1 MASDYI
7 KNIILDEK
15 NNKII
20 ADIADGNV
28 YPLTFMKQKELYS
41 HYKSYEEK
49 YGAFICGLV
58 SGTLRCANE
67 SNKLAKLET
76 SKALKNYYDDYR
88 VLGSKEVYRKYK
100 DVIYQ
105 ILYKGL
111 ENDKQEVIPS
121 ELELHYTMETLS
133 NKSFKEVSNI
143 FKSLEK
149 ITENSEFSVKSF
161 KEVSNIFKSLEKI
174 TENSEFSVDEKK
186 STYTEL
192 LNKLLDQSERNKAI
206 FTLYRNENPNI
217 IVSVYPS
224 LEANTYKDDVFLSY
238 YFVVKNIQ
246 TNYEKIYAHNGMMI
260 SYLLDD
266 EIRTK
271 QVLHEMEQ
279 QFIEDEKA
287 EIDKL
292 QEETEDLGEQG

>member
-149 ITENSEFSVKSF
+149 ITENSG
-161 KEVSNIFKSLEKI
+161 
-174 TENSEFSVDEKK
+174 FSVDEKK
-186 STYTEL
+186 ATYTEL

-224 LEANTYKDDVFLSY
+224 LEDNTYKDDVFLSY
-238 YFVVKNIQ
+238 YFDIKNIE

-266 EIRTK
+266 ETRTK
-271 QVLHEMEQ
+271 QALQGMEQ
-279 QFIEDEKA
+279 QFIEDEKT

>member
-111 ENDKQEVIPS
+111 ENNKQEVIPS

-149 ITENSEFSVKSF
+149 ITENSEFSV
-161 KEVSNIFKSLEKI
+161 
-174 TENSEFSVDEKK
+174 DEKK
-186 STYTEL
+186 ATYTEL

-224 LEANTYKDDVFLSY
+224 LEDNTYKDDVFLSY
-238 YFVVKNIQ
+238 YFDIKNIE
-246 TNYEKIYAHNGMMI
+246 TNYEKLYAHNGMMI

-266 EIRTK
+266 ETRTK
-271 QVLHEMEQ
+271 QALQGMEQ
-279 QFIEDEKA
+279 QFIEDEKT

>member
-149 ITENSEFSVKSF
+149 ITENSEFSV
-161 KEVSNIFKSLEKI
+161 
-174 TENSEFSVDEKK
+174 DEKK

-224 LEANTYKDDVFLSY
+224 LEVNTYKDDVFLSY

>member
-111 ENDKQEVIPS
+111 KNDKQEVIPS

-149 ITENSEFSVKSF
+149 ITENSEFSV
-161 KEVSNIFKSLEKI
+161 
-174 TENSEFSVDEKK
+174 DEKK
-186 STYTEL
+186 ATYTEL

-224 LEANTYKDDVFLSY
+224 LEDNTYKDDVFLSY
-238 YFVVKNIQ
+238 YFDIKNIE

-266 EIRTK
+266 ETRTK
-271 QVLHEMEQ
+271 QALQGMEQ
-279 QFIEDEKA
+279 QFIEDEKT

>member
-149 ITENSEFSVKSF
+149 ITENSEFSV
-161 KEVSNIFKSLEKI
+161 
-174 TENSEFSVDEKK
+174 DEKK
-186 STYTEL
+186 ATYTEL

-279 QFIEDEKA
+279 QFIEEEKA

>member
-7 KNIILDEK
+7 KNVILDEK

-28 YPLTFMKQKELYS
+28 YPLTFMEQKELYS
-41 HYKSYEEK
+41 QYKSYEEK

-76 SKALKNYYDDYR
+76 SKALRNYYDDYR
-88 VLGSKEVYRKYK
+88 VLGAKGVYRKYK

-105 ILYKGL
+105 ILNKGL

-121 ELELHYTMETLS
+121 ELELHYTMETLP
-133 NKSFKEVSNI
+133 NKSFNDVSKI
-143 FKSLEK
+143 FYSLER
-149 ITENSEFSVKSF
+149 ITENK
-161 KEVSNIFKSLEKI
+161 NLTIP
-174 TENSEFSVDEKK
+174 EKK
-186 STYTEL
+186 SAYSEL
-192 LNKLLDQSERNKAI
+192 LSKLLDEKDI
-206 FTLYRNENPNI
+206 EKPILTLYRNENPNI

-224 LEANTYKDDVFLSY
+224 LEDNTYKDDVFLSY
-238 YFVVKNIQ
+238 YFDIKNIE
-246 TNYEKIYAHNGMMI
+246 TNYEKIYEHNGMMI

-266 EIRTK
+266 ETRTK
-271 QVLHEMEQ
+271 QALQGMEQ
-279 QFIEDEKA
+279 QFIEDEKT

-292 QEETEDLGEQG
+292 QEETEDLGEQE

>member
-149 ITENSEFSVKSF
+149 ITENSEFSV
-161 KEVSNIFKSLEKI
+161 
-174 TENSEFSVDEKK
+174 DEKK
-186 STYTEL
+186 ATYTEL

-224 LEANTYKDDVFLSY
+224 LEDNTYKDDVFLSY
-238 YFVVKNIQ
+238 YFDIKNIE
-246 TNYEKIYAHNGMMI
+246 TNYEKLYAHNGMMI

-271 QVLHEMEQ
+271 QALHGMEQ
-279 QFIEDEKA
+279 QFIEDEKT

>member
-7 KNIILDEK
+7 KNVILDEK

-28 YPLTFMKQKELYS
+28 YPLTFMEQKELYS

-76 SKALKNYYDDYR
+76 SKALRNYYDDYR
-88 VLGSKEVYRKYK
+88 VLGAKGVYRKYK

-105 ILYKGL
+105 ILNKGL

-121 ELELHYTMETLS
+121 ELELHYTMETLP
-133 NKSFKEVSNI
+133 NKSFNDVSKI
-143 FKSLEK
+143 FYSLER
-149 ITENSEFSVKSF
+149 ITENK
-161 KEVSNIFKSLEKI
+161 NLTIP
-174 TENSEFSVDEKK
+174 EKK
-186 STYTEL
+186 SAYSEL
-192 LNKLLDQSERNKAI
+192 LSKLLDEKDIEKPI

-224 LEANTYKDDVFLSY
+224 LEDNTYKDDVFLSY
-238 YFVVKNIQ
+238 YFDIKNIE

-266 EIRTK
+266 ETRTK
-271 QVLHEMEQ
+271 QALQGMEQ
-279 QFIEDEKA
+279 QFIEDEKT

>member
-7 KNIILDEK
+7 KNVILDEK

-28 YPLTFMKQKELYS
+28 YPLTFMEQKELYS

-76 SKALKNYYDDYR
+76 SKALRNYYDDYR
-88 VLGSKEVYRKYK
+88 VLGAKGVYRKYK

-105 ILYKGL
+105 ILNKGL

-121 ELELHYTMETLS
+121 ELELHYTMETLL
-133 NKSFKEVSNI
+133 NKSFNDVSKI
-143 FKSLEK
+143 FYSLER
-149 ITENSEFSVKSF
+149 ITENK
-161 KEVSNIFKSLEKI
+161 NLTIP
-174 TENSEFSVDEKK
+174 EKK
-186 STYTEL
+186 SAYSEL
-192 LNKLLDQSERNKAI
+192 LSKLLDEKDIEKPI

-224 LEANTYKDDVFLSY
+224 LEDNTYKDDVFLSY
-238 YFVVKNIQ
+238 YFDIKNIE

-266 EIRTK
+266 ETRTK
-271 QVLHEMEQ
+271 QALQGMEQ
-279 QFIEDEKA
+279 QFIEDEKT

>member
-121 ELELHYTMETLS
+121 ELELHYTMETLF
-133 NKSFKEVSNI
+133 N
-143 FKSLEK
+143 
-149 ITENSEFSVKSF
+149 KSF

-186 STYTEL
+186 ATYTEL

-206 FTLYRNENPNI
+206 FTLYRNEDPNI

-224 LEANTYKDDVFLSY
+224 LEDNTYKDDVFLSY
-238 YFVVKNIQ
+238 YFDIKNIE

-266 EIRTK
+266 ETRTK
-271 QVLHEMEQ
+271 QALQGMEQ
-279 QFIEDEKA
+279 QFIEDEKT

>member
-28 YPLTFMKQKELYS
+28 YPLTFMEQKELYS
-41 HYKSYEEK
+41 QYKSYEEK

-67 SNKLAKLET
+67 SNKLANLET
-76 SKALKNYYDDYR
+76 SKALRNYYDDYR
-88 VLGSKEVYRKYK
+88 VLGAKGVYRKYK

-105 ILYKGL
+105 ILNKGL

-121 ELELHYTMETLS
+121 ELELHYTMETLP
-133 NKSFKEVSNI
+133 NKSFNDVSKI
-143 FKSLEK
+143 FYSLER
-149 ITENSEFSVKSF
+149 ITENK
-161 KEVSNIFKSLEKI
+161 NLTIP
-174 TENSEFSVDEKK
+174 EKK
-186 STYTEL
+186 STYTEVL
-192 LNKLLDQSERNKAI
+192 SKLLDEKDIEKPI

-224 LEANTYKDDVFLSY
+224 LEDNTYKDDVFLSY
-238 YFVVKNIQ
+238 YFDIKNIE

-266 EIRTK
+266 ETRTK
-271 QVLHEMEQ
+271 QALQGMEQ
-279 QFIEDEKA
+279 QFIEDEKT

>member
-121 ELELHYTMETLS
+121 ELELHYTMEKLS
-133 NKSFKEVSNI
+133 N
-143 FKSLEK
+143 
-149 ITENSEFSVKSF
+149 KSF

-186 STYTEL
+186 ATYTEL

-224 LEANTYKDDVFLSY
+224 LEDNTYKDDVFLSY
-238 YFVVKNIQ
+238 YFDIKNIE

-266 EIRTK
+266 ETRTK
-271 QVLHEMEQ
+271 QALQGMEQ
-279 QFIEDEKA
+279 QFIEDEKT

>member
-149 ITENSEFSVKSF
+149 ITENSEFSV
-161 KEVSNIFKSLEKI
+161 
-174 TENSEFSVDEKK
+174 DEKK
-186 STYTEL
+186 ATYTEL

-224 LEANTYKDDVFLSY
+224 LEDNTYKDDVFLSY
-238 YFVVKNIQ
+238 YFDIKNIE
-246 TNYEKIYAHNGMMI
+246 TNYEKLYAHNGMMI

-271 QVLHEMEQ
+271 QALHGMEQ
-279 QFIEDEKA
+279 QFIEDEKT

-292 QEETEDLGEQG
+292 QEETEDLGEQE

>member
-28 YPLTFMKQKELYS
+28 YPLTFMEQKELYS

-76 SKALKNYYDDYR
+76 SKALRNYYDDYR
-88 VLGSKEVYRKYK
+88 VLGAKGVYRKYK

-105 ILYKGL
+105 ILNKGL

-121 ELELHYTMETLS
+121 ELELHYTMETLP
-133 NKSFKEVSNI
+133 NKSFNDVSKI
-143 FKSLEK
+143 FYSLER
-149 ITENSEFSVKSF
+149 ITENK
-161 KEVSNIFKSLEKI
+161 NLTIP
-174 TENSEFSVDEKK
+174 EKK
-186 STYTEL
+186 SAYSEL
-192 LNKLLDQSERNKAI
+192 LSKLLDEKDIEKPI

-224 LEANTYKDDVFLSY
+224 LEDNTYKDDVFLSY
-238 YFVVKNIQ
+238 YFDIKNIE
-246 TNYEKIYAHNGMMI
+246 TNYEKIYEHNGMMI

-271 QVLHEMEQ
+271 QTLQGMEQ
-279 QFIEDEKA
+279 QFIEDEKT
-287 EIDKL
+287 EIYKL
-292 QEETEDLGEQG
+292 QEETEDLGEQE

>member
-149 ITENSEFSVKSF
+149 ITENSD
-161 KEVSNIFKSLEKI
+161 
-174 TENSEFSVDEKK
+174 FSVDEKK
-186 STYTEL
+186 ATYTEL

>member
-15 NNKII
+15 NNKLI

-149 ITENSEFSVKSF
+149 ITENSEFSV
-161 KEVSNIFKSLEKI
+161 
-174 TENSEFSVDEKK
+174 DEKK
-186 STYTEL
+186 ATYTEL

-224 LEANTYKDDVFLSY
+224 LEDNTYKDDVFLSY
-238 YFVVKNIQ
+238 YFDIKNIE
-246 TNYEKIYAHNGMMI
+246 TNYEKLYAHNGMMI

-266 EIRTK
+266 ETRTK
-271 QVLHEMEQ
+271 QALQGMEQ
-279 QFIEDEKA
+279 QFIEDEKT

>member
-149 ITENSEFSVKSF
+149 ITENSEFSV
-161 KEVSNIFKSLEKI
+161 
-174 TENSEFSVDEKK
+174 DEKK
-186 STYTEL
+186 ATYTEL

-224 LEANTYKDDVFLSY
+224 LEDNTYKDDVFLSY
-238 YFVVKNIQ
+238 YFDIKNIE
-246 TNYEKIYAHNGMMI
+246 TNYEKLYAHNGMMI

-266 EIRTK
+266 ETKTK
-271 QVLHEMEQ
+271 QALQGMEQ
-279 QFIEDEKA
+279 QFIEDEKT

>member
-149 ITENSEFSVKSF
+149 ITENSEFSV
-161 KEVSNIFKSLEKI
+161 
-174 TENSEFSVDEKK
+174 DEKK
-186 STYTEL
+186 ATYTEL
-192 LNKLLDQSERNKAI
+192 QNKLLDQSERNKAI

-224 LEANTYKDDVFLSY
+224 LEDNTYKDDVFLSY
-238 YFVVKNIQ
+238 YFDIKNIE

-266 EIRTK
+266 ETRTK
-271 QVLHEMEQ
+271 QALQGMEQ
-279 QFIEDEKA
+279 QFIEDEKT

>member
-149 ITENSEFSVKSF
+149 ITENSEFSV
-161 KEVSNIFKSLEKI
+161 
-174 TENSEFSVDEKK
+174 DEKK

-246 TNYEKIYAHNGMMI
+246 TNYEKIYVHNGMMI

>member
-28 YPLTFMKQKELYS
+28 YPLTFMEQKELYS
-41 HYKSYEEK
+41 QYKSYEEK

-76 SKALKNYYDDYR
+76 SKALRNYYDDYR
-88 VLGSKEVYRKYK
+88 VLGAKGVYRKYK

-105 ILYKGL
+105 ILNKGL

-121 ELELHYTMETLS
+121 ELELHYTMETLP
-133 NKSFKEVSNI
+133 NKSFNDVSKI
-143 FKSLEK
+143 FYSLER
-149 ITENSEFSVKSF
+149 ITENK
-161 KEVSNIFKSLEKI
+161 NLTIP
-174 TENSEFSVDEKK
+174 EKK
-186 STYTEL
+186 STYTEVL
-192 LNKLLDQSERNKAI
+192 SKLLDEKDIEKPI

-224 LEANTYKDDVFLSY
+224 LEDNTYKDDVFLSY
-238 YFVVKNIQ
+238 YFDIKNIE
-246 TNYEKIYAHNGMMI
+246 TNYEKIYEHNGMMI

-271 QVLHEMEQ
+271 QTLQGMEQ
-279 QFIEDEKA
+279 QFIEDEKT
-287 EIDKL
+287 EIYKL
-292 QEETEDLGEQG
+292 QEETEDLGEQE

>member
-149 ITENSEFSVKSF
+149 ITENSEFSV
-161 KEVSNIFKSLEKI
+161 
-174 TENSEFSVDEKK
+174 DEKK
-186 STYTEL
+186 ATYTEL

-224 LEANTYKDDVFLSY
+224 LEDNTYKDDVFLSY
-238 YFVVKNIQ
+238 YFDIKNIE
-246 TNYEKIYAHNGMMI
+246 TNYEKLYAHNGMMI

-271 QVLHEMEQ
+271 QALHGMEQ
-279 QFIEDEKA
+279 QFIEDEKT

-292 QEETEDLGEQG
+292 QEETEDIGEQE

>member
-149 ITENSEFSVKSF
+149 ITENSEFSV
-161 KEVSNIFKSLEKI
+161 
-174 TENSEFSVDEKK
+174 DEKK
-186 STYTEL
+186 ATYTEL
-192 LNKLLDQSERNKAI
+192 LNKLLDQSERNKDI

-224 LEANTYKDDVFLSY
+224 LEDNTYKDDVFLSY
-238 YFVVKNIQ
+238 YFDIKNIE

-266 EIRTK
+266 ETRTK
-271 QVLHEMEQ
+271 QALQGMEQ
-279 QFIEDEKA
+279 QFIEDEKT

>member
-58 SGTLRCANE
+58 SVTLRCANE

-133 NKSFKEVSNI
+133 N
-143 FKSLEK
+143 
-149 ITENSEFSVKSF
+149 KSF

>member
-28 YPLTFMKQKELYS
+28 YPLTFMEQKELYS
-41 HYKSYEEK
+41 QYKSYEEK

-67 SNKLAKLET
+67 SNKLANLET
-76 SKALKNYYDDYR
+76 SKALRNYYDDYR
-88 VLGSKEVYRKYK
+88 VLGAKGVYRKYK

-105 ILYKGL
+105 ILNKGL

-121 ELELHYTMETLS
+121 ELELHYTMETLP
-133 NKSFKEVSNI
+133 NKSFNDVSKI
-143 FKSLEK
+143 FYSLER
-149 ITENSEFSVKSF
+149 ITENK
-161 KEVSNIFKSLEKI
+161 NLTIP
-174 TENSEFSVDEKK
+174 EKK
-186 STYTEL
+186 STYTEVL
-192 LNKLLDQSERNKAI
+192 SKLLDEKDIEKPI

-224 LEANTYKDDVFLSY
+224 LEDNTYKDDVFLSY
-238 YFVVKNIQ
+238 YFDIKNIE
-246 TNYEKIYAHNGMMI
+246 TNYEKIYEHNGMMI

-266 EIRTK
+266 ETRTK
-271 QVLHEMEQ
+271 QALQGMEQ
-279 QFIEDEKA
+279 QFIEDEKT

>member
-149 ITENSEFSVKSF
+149 ITENSEFSV
-161 KEVSNIFKSLEKI
+161 
-174 TENSEFSVDEKK
+174 DEKK

>member
-28 YPLTFMKQKELYS
+28 YPLTFMEQKELYS
-41 HYKSYEEK
+41 QYKSYEEK

-67 SNKLAKLET
+67 SNKLANLET
-76 SKALKNYYDDYR
+76 SKALRNYYDDYR
-88 VLGSKEVYRKYK
+88 VLGAKGVYRKYK

-105 ILYKGL
+105 ILNKGL

-121 ELELHYTMETLS
+121 ELELHYTMETLP
-133 NKSFKEVSNI
+133 NKSFNDVSKI
-143 FKSLEK
+143 FYSLER
-149 ITENSEFSVKSF
+149 ITENK
-161 KEVSNIFKSLEKI
+161 NLTIP
-174 TENSEFSVDEKK
+174 EKK
-186 STYTEL
+186 STYTEVL
-192 LNKLLDQSERNKAI
+192 SKLLDEKDIEKPI

-224 LEANTYKDDVFLSY
+224 LEDNTYKDDVFLSY
-238 YFVVKNIQ
+238 YFDIKNIE

-266 EIRTK
+266 ETRTK
-271 QVLHEMEQ
+271 QALQGMEQ
-279 QFIEDEKA
+279 QFIEDEKT

-292 QEETEDLGEQG
+292 QEETEDLGEQE

>member
-7 KNIILDEK
+7 KNVILDEK

-28 YPLTFMKQKELYS
+28 YPLTFMEQKELYS
-41 HYKSYEEK
+41 QYKSYEEK

-76 SKALKNYYDDYR
+76 SKALRNYYDDYR
-88 VLGSKEVYRKYK
+88 VLGAKGVYRKYK

-105 ILYKGL
+105 ILNKGL

-121 ELELHYTMETLS
+121 ELELHYTMETLP
-133 NKSFKEVSNI
+133 NKSFNDVSKI
-143 FKSLEK
+143 FYSLER
-149 ITENSEFSVKSF
+149 ITENK
-161 KEVSNIFKSLEKI
+161 NLTIP
-174 TENSEFSVDEKK
+174 EKK
-186 STYTEL
+186 SAYSEL
-192 LNKLLDQSERNKAI
+192 LSKLLDEKNIEKPI

-224 LEANTYKDDVFLSY
+224 LEDNTYKDDVFLSY
-238 YFVVKNIQ
+238 YFDIKNIE
-246 TNYEKIYAHNGMMI
+246 TNYEKIYEHNGMMI

-271 QVLHEMEQ
+271 QTLQGMEQ
-279 QFIEDEKA
+279 QFIEDEKT
-287 EIDKL
+287 EIYKL
-292 QEETEDLGEQG
+292 QEETEDLGEQE

>member
-149 ITENSEFSVKSF
+149 ITENSEFSV
-161 KEVSNIFKSLEKI
+161 
-174 TENSEFSVDEKK
+174 DEKK
-186 STYTEL
+186 ATYTEL

-224 LEANTYKDDVFLSY
+224 LEDNTYKDDVFLSY
-238 YFVVKNIQ
+238 YFDIKNIE

-266 EIRTK
+266 ETRTK
-271 QVLHEMEQ
+271 QALQGMEQ
-279 QFIEDEKA
+279 QFIEDEKT

-292 QEETEDLGEQG
+292 QEETKDLGEQG

>member
-1 MASDYI
+1 
-7 KNIILDEK
+7 
-15 NNKII
+15 
-20 ADIADGNV
+20 
-28 YPLTFMKQKELYS
+28 MKQRELYS
-41 HYKSYEEK
+41 QYKSYEEK

-67 SNKLAKLET
+67 SNKLANLET
-76 SKALKNYYDDYR
+76 SKALRNYYDDYR
-88 VLGSKEVYRKYK
+88 VLGAKGVYRKYK

-105 ILYKGL
+105 ILNKGL

-121 ELELHYTMETLS
+121 ELELHYTMETLP
-133 NKSFKEVSNI
+133 NKSFNDVSKI
-143 FKSLEK
+143 FYSLER
-149 ITENSEFSVKSF
+149 ITENK
-161 KEVSNIFKSLEKI
+161 NLTIP
-174 TENSEFSVDEKK
+174 EKK
-186 STYTEL
+186 STYTEVL
-192 LNKLLDQSERNKAI
+192 SKLLDEKDIEKPI

-224 LEANTYKDDVFLSY
+224 IEDNTYKDDVFLSY
-238 YFVVKNIQ
+238 YFDIKNIE

-266 EIRTK
+266 ETRTK
-271 QVLHEMEQ
+271 QALQGMEQ
-279 QFIEDEKA
+279 QFIEDEKT

>member
-67 SNKLAKLET
+67 SNKLVKLET

-149 ITENSEFSVKSF
+149 ITENSEFSV
-161 KEVSNIFKSLEKI
+161 
-174 TENSEFSVDEKK
+174 DEKK
-186 STYTEL
+186 ATYTEL

-224 LEANTYKDDVFLSY
+224 LEDNTYKDDVFLSY
-238 YFVVKNIQ
+238 YFDIKNIE

-266 EIRTK
+266 ETRTK
-271 QVLHEMEQ
+271 QALQGMEQ
-279 QFIEDEKA
+279 QFIEDEKT

>member
-7 KNIILDEK
+7 KNVILDEK

-28 YPLTFMKQKELYS
+28 YPLTFMEQKELYS
-41 HYKSYEEK
+41 QYKSYEEK

-76 SKALKNYYDDYR
+76 SKALRNYYDDYR
-88 VLGSKEVYRKYK
+88 VLGAKGVYRKYK

-105 ILYKGL
+105 ILNKGL

-121 ELELHYTMETLS
+121 ELELHYTMETLP
-133 NKSFKEVSNI
+133 NKSFNDISKI
-143 FKSLEK
+143 FYSLER
-149 ITENSEFSVKSF
+149 ITENK
-161 KEVSNIFKSLEKI
+161 NLTIP
-174 TENSEFSVDEKK
+174 EKK
-186 STYTEL
+186 SAYSEL
-192 LNKLLDQSERNKAI
+192 LSKLLDEKDIEKPI

-224 LEANTYKDDVFLSY
+224 LEDNTYKDNVFLSY
-238 YFVVKNIQ
+238 YFDIKNIE

-266 EIRTK
+266 ETRTK
-271 QVLHEMEQ
+271 QALQGMEQ
-279 QFIEDEKA
+279 QFIEDEKT

>member
-1 MASDYI
+1 MAFDYI

-149 ITENSEFSVKSF
+149 ITENSEFSV
-161 KEVSNIFKSLEKI
+161 
-174 TENSEFSVDEKK
+174 DEKK